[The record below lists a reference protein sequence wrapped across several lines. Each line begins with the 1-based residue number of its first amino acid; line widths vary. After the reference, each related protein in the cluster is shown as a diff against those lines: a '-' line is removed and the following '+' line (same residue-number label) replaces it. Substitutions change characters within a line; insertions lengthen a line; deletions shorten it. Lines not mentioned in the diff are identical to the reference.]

1 MGLIRDSWRE
11 LWARNRG
18 GGFLTL
24 AFWYT
29 LVITLYQYLVAS
41 RLGPALPKSLTDMVT
56 HPGSVTTLP
65 HLSSALWI
73 KLVLVYVTFLI
84 IILPYVVGGLYGGI
98 AAAIRERPQFT
109 GFLAFF
115 RFGYVNFWRALGQIL
130 LAIAY
135 AVIVM
140 AVLAGVVIGLSA
152 LDGQSTALGILAV
165 IIVIVGVLWMIGT
178 LLYWF
183 GFTFSLE
190 ETPMHGWIPALRWS
204 TSHMGRLFGHIVLLM
219 GLLLAGILVMTLI
232 AELIPIIGTII
243 SVLALGMVL
252 PAFLATY
259 AVLLYQEFPFA

>member
-1 MGLIRDSWRE
+1 M
-11 LWARNRG
+11 
-18 GGFLTL
+18 
-24 AFWYT
+24 
-29 LVITLYQYLVAS
+29 
-41 RLGPALPKSLTDMVT
+41 
-56 HPGSVTTLP
+56 
-65 HLSSALWI
+65 
-73 KLVLVYVTFLI
+73 
-84 IILPYVVGGLYGGI
+84 
-98 AAAIRERPQFT
+98 
-109 GFLAFF
+109 
-115 RFGYVNFWRALGQIL
+115 